1 MKYEIS
7 KNTAPVMPNLG
18 NGLECIKLIASQT
31 SKGTQGPLFP
41 MLFPILGAHMSGV
54 EFPYPDLIWKDF
66 SGQMAHLKPKV
77 EIIKADNE
85 D

>member
-1 MKYEIS
+1 MYHIS
-7 KNTAPVMPNLG
+7 MSITPKMPKLG
-18 NGLECIKLIASQT
+18 NRTEIIKIQLSQT
-31 SKGTQGPLFP
+31 SKDTQGSLFP

-66 SGQMAHLKPKV
+66 SGQMDHLKPKV

>member
-1 MKYEIS
+1 MYHIS
-7 KNTAPVMPNLG
+7 MSITPKMPKLG
-18 NGLECIKLIASQT
+18 NRTEIIKIQLSQT
-31 SKGTQGPLFP
+31 SKDTQGPLFP